1 MSENIIPSPQQS
13 QSRVPQ
19 PQFEFRHRV
28 PLQLRFNDIDMLG
41 HLNNSVYVSF
51 MDLGKAAYF
60 KTVMPTDIDWKHIN
74 VVVAN
79 INCDFFAP
87 SYFNERL
94 EVLTAVVG
102 VSERSFKMEQRII
115 NSDTGEVKCI
125 SHTIMV
131 GFDVATASSAPI
143 SQSWIDALSAFEQ
156 RPLK

>member
-1 MSENIIPSPQQS
+1 MSDNITPSQQS

-19 PQFEFRHRV
+19 PRFEFRHRV

-60 KTVMPTDIDWKHIN
+60 KAVMPSEIDWKHIN

-87 SYFNERL
+87 SYFNEHL
-94 EVLTAVVG
+94 EVLTAVVA

-125 SHTIMV
+125 GHTIMV
-131 GFDVATASSAPI
+131 GFDVKTAQSAPI
-143 SQSWIDALSAFEQ
+143 AQSWIDALSAFEQ